1 LSGGLPDATKINL
14 PSSYGESATI
24 NFDVSDTI
32 GGITG
37 DEDGTSNTVNISFEA
52 VNLTLNVASGNTLS
66 ANTTVSGYGA
76 LIKSGSGKQTLSG
89 SIEHSKTITVNAGT
103 LSLTNTS
110 ANTYSGNTIISGGTL
125 EAGNDKALGSGKIIM
140 TGGKLSSSDTNPVS
154 FHKGNNSGNQS
165 IDMQGSITLGD
176 SYNRGALTFAGT
188 NTLTGDT
195 TMTVA
200 PMTPVTFSSA
210 IGDGSNAYSLQ
221 KDGTGMLTLSGA
233 NTYTGTTT
241 VNEGTLVVDGS
252 LNNNVAVVINSGA
265 QYGADA
271 NDTIGSIAGA
281 GTLDIASG
289 VTLIIGDDDTN
300 TTFSG
305 DIITSGNLTKIG
317 SGTLTLSGTSTFTG
331 STTLRGGTIAVSSS
345 ANLGATPGSAD
356 ADNII
361 FNGGTLQTTAD
372 FTLGSNKGITMTGV
386 GTVNVN
392 SSTALT
398 YGGIIT
404 GSGVLTK
411 TGSGSLILSGA
422 NTNAGAINVNAGT
435 LKISNNSSLG
445 TTDAATVISD
455 GANLEVTSAITS
467 SEAITINGTGVS
479 NSGAIY
485 SSHSSGTANLN
496 GTITLGSDSTIKVND
511 GNLTFGG
518 SITAGSNNYDL
529 TFTGGSGTIRTSSGM
544 VLNTGSLTMSASGT
558 LFGEQTSNYSG
569 GTTITSGALKYGN
582 NNAFGTGA
590 ISMTGG
596 KFYTTDAS
604 DFTIDENMNLQGSIT
619 LGNSGDNNRITFSGT
634 NTLTDNTT
642 VSIESD
648 ITINA
653 ITDGSNSYNFTK
665 SGSGTLILAG
675 NSDYNG
681 TTSISAGTLTVT
693 GTLSDDTAVSVSS
706 GATYDIDSN
715 DTIASV
721 DGSGTVNVAST
732 KQLTAGNSSD
742 QTFSG
747 VIEGSGSFLKT
758 GSGTLTLS
766 GTNTIAQVGVYG
778 GTLKVSSN
786 ENLGATPGSV
796 DADHIVF
803 NNSAILNTT
812 SSFTLDTTKGITL
825 AGGGEIK
832 TDTSTTL
839 TYSGVIA
846 DDGSSVTFTKSGSGD
861 LVLRGSNTF
870 AGTTNISGGTLF
882 AGTSADAG
890 NNILASNVNILSGGT
905 LSGGATVNGNV
916 SSTSGTLAPGNS
928 IGSLKVDGNLTL
940 DNGSTTIIEFNPSST
955 DLVEV
960 TGNIVLD
967 GTLRL
972 EPSNGSYSANTY
984 TIIDGSSGSG
994 NTLTGSF
1001 DTTTVVNSANLGG
1014 YSTSVS
1020 YNTTLR
1026 KVFLTLEQTSTVEG
1040 LTTVSSFKDIA
1051 TVFDSASSGTLLSV
1065 ANHLKGQNT
1074 NTVNTE
1080 LNKIEGTVLAS
1091 MLTQPTNNHGYFNK
1105 ALNNVAS
1112 ISSTSLV
1119 GNFVSSGQE
1128 LTLASLQNQGLYGDK
1143 NKFNEYYDYS
1153 DTSFLGFVKNNKN
1166 RTFYEKFNSEDKA
1179 TFLRTFGAKTKRD
1192 NIGAGYTGY
1201 QSETSGILL
1210 GEQFKYDQDE
1220 FNGYSVGLTHTD
1232 TKYNDNYGKADI
1244 YSLHASLFK
1253 QLDEKDKAFN
1263 ILTSAYISKTDSARN
1278 VKVGSVDDK
1287 YKADFYDLGLN
1298 LEAQHIKK
1306 LNYNGYKISPSF
1318 KTSYTYV
1325 FKGDTKESGGDLAL
1339 KVENENLFIVKPEI
1353 GLSIG
1358 KNYSEDKNITNQID
1372 LAFFASRDYFL
1383 EGTQNKARFASGTT
1397 FNQDLPRD
1405 KETYYSAGL
1414 GYNFLNKET
1423 DTSIMANLFF
1433 IENSKDDI
1441 SSNIFSITFRKLF
1454 GEFGKGRIPPVIATK
1469 PNNEEDII
1477 KITLPKNKK
1486 DQNNK
1491 DKGEEILEELEKN
1504 IEIVLK
1510 EDPTKAEVAQVYKSI
1525 NDNLIAKR
1533 KLTINDVYNNLSANC
1548 YAVENNL
1555 VELVNYYSKIQLYK
1569 ILDKCSRLSEPKVHL
1584 IAERLHQIQ
1593 LDETTALQELYYGY
1607 LRFLNYIPFITF
1619 VTFIILAYEFVR
1631 RYIID
1636 HFKSKKAI

>member
-1 LSGGLPDATKINL
+1 MSGGLPDATKINL

-404 GSGVLTK
+404 GSGALTK

-569 GTTITSGALKYGN
+569 GTTITSGALQYGN

-706 GATYDIDSN
+706 GATYDVDSN

-721 DGSGTVNVAST
+721 DGSGTINVAST

-786 ENLGATPGSV
+786 ENLGATPGS
-796 DADHIVF
+796 
-803 NNSAILNTT
+803 
-812 SSFTLDTTKGITL
+812 
-825 AGGGEIK
+825 
-832 TDTSTTL
+832 
-839 TYSGVIA
+839 
-846 DDGSSVTFTKSGSGD
+846 
-861 LVLRGSNTF
+861 R
-870 AGTTNISGGTLF
+870 
-882 AGTSADAG
+882 
-890 NNILASNVNILSGGT
+890 
-905 LSGGATVNGNV
+905 
-916 SSTSGTLAPGNS
+916 
-928 IGSLKVDGNLTL
+928 
-940 DNGSTTIIEFNPSST
+940 
-955 DLVEV
+955 
-960 TGNIVLD
+960 
-967 GTLRL
+967 
-972 EPSNGSYSANTY
+972 
-984 TIIDGSSGSG
+984 
-994 NTLTGSF
+994 
-1001 DTTTVVNSANLGG
+1001 
-1014 YSTSVS
+1014 
-1020 YNTTLR
+1020 
-1026 KVFLTLEQTSTVEG
+1026 
-1040 LTTVSSFKDIA
+1040 
-1051 TVFDSASSGTLLSV
+1051 
-1065 ANHLKGQNT
+1065 
-1074 NTVNTE
+1074 
-1080 LNKIEGTVLAS
+1080 
-1091 MLTQPTNNHGYFNK
+1091 
-1105 ALNNVAS
+1105 
-1112 ISSTSLV
+1112 
-1119 GNFVSSGQE
+1119 
-1128 LTLASLQNQGLYGDK
+1128 
-1143 NKFNEYYDYS
+1143 
-1153 DTSFLGFVKNNKN
+1153 
-1166 RTFYEKFNSEDKA
+1166 
-1179 TFLRTFGAKTKRD
+1179 
-1192 NIGAGYTGY
+1192 
-1201 QSETSGILL
+1201 
-1210 GEQFKYDQDE
+1210 
-1220 FNGYSVGLTHTD
+1220 
-1232 TKYNDNYGKADI
+1232 
-1244 YSLHASLFK
+1244 
-1253 QLDEKDKAFN
+1253 
-1263 ILTSAYISKTDSARN
+1263 
-1278 VKVGSVDDK
+1278 
-1287 YKADFYDLGLN
+1287 
-1298 LEAQHIKK
+1298 
-1306 LNYNGYKISPSF
+1306 
-1318 KTSYTYV
+1318 
-1325 FKGDTKESGGDLAL
+1325 
-1339 KVENENLFIVKPEI
+1339 
-1353 GLSIG
+1353 
-1358 KNYSEDKNITNQID
+1358 
-1372 LAFFASRDYFL
+1372 
-1383 EGTQNKARFASGTT
+1383 
-1397 FNQDLPRD
+1397 
-1405 KETYYSAGL
+1405 
-1414 GYNFLNKET
+1414 
-1423 DTSIMANLFF
+1423 
-1433 IENSKDDI
+1433 
-1441 SSNIFSITFRKLF
+1441 
-1454 GEFGKGRIPPVIATK
+1454 
-1469 PNNEEDII
+1469 
-1477 KITLPKNKK
+1477 
-1486 DQNNK
+1486 
-1491 DKGEEILEELEKN
+1491 
-1504 IEIVLK
+1504 
-1510 EDPTKAEVAQVYKSI
+1510 
-1525 NDNLIAKR
+1525 
-1533 KLTINDVYNNLSANC
+1533 C
-1548 YAVENNL
+1548 
-1555 VELVNYYSKIQLYK
+1555 
-1569 ILDKCSRLSEPKVHL
+1569 
-1584 IAERLHQIQ
+1584 
-1593 LDETTALQELYYGY
+1593 
-1607 LRFLNYIPFITF
+1607 
-1619 VTFIILAYEFVR
+1619 
-1631 RYIID
+1631 
-1636 HFKSKKAI
+1636 